1 MWVCLRLRADCMAR
15 TRLRVERWGRVG
27 VSGGLP
33 AASRRFRA
41 GTSAS
46 PPCGETWINK
56 HEKGPHSIS
65 DKLDVCVRVRY
76 GAGERCASALCG
88 RGDVCVWVRYGAGER
103 CASALCGRGDVCV
116 WVRYGA
122 GERCASALCG
132 RGGGLPRH
140 PRRRPRGGAQGAAA
154 RRGLP
159 SQVRTNKETR
169 ACERARRVASRER
182 VPQ

>member
-1 MWVCLRLRADCMAR
+1 VWVCLRLRADCMAR

-88 RGDVCVWVRYGAGER
+88 RGDVCVR
-103 CASALCGRGDVCV
+103 
-116 WVRYGA
+116 VRYGA

>member
-46 PPCGETWINK
+46 PPCGDTWINK

-65 DKLDVCVRVRY
+65 DKLDVCVR
-76 GAGERCASALCG
+76 
-88 RGDVCVWVRYGAGER
+88 VRYGAGER

>member
-103 CASALCGRGDVCV
+103 CASALCGRG
-116 WVRYGA
+116 
-122 GERCASALCG
+122 
-132 RGGGLPRH
+132 GGLPRH

-159 SQVRTNKETR
+159 SQVCTNKETR

>member
-103 CASALCGRGDVCV
+103 CASALCGRG
-116 WVRYGA
+116 
-122 GERCASALCG
+122 
-132 RGGGLPRH
+132 GGLPRH